1 MYYLGYVED
10 GGEED
15 DRDHIQRGP
24 HGDAPGRGELPVV
37 EGVAYRDIPA
47 HSRVLLTRW

>member
-15 DRDHIQRGP
+15 DRAHVQRRP
-24 HGDAPGRGELPVV
+24 HGDAPGRGELAVV
-37 EGVAYRDIPA
+37 EGVTHRDIPA
-47 HSRVLLTRW
+47 AGDI